1 MLELAEKAVFSSK
14 FTISFIYLQVGND
27 KAELTQLTDT
37 HFIYASASERFA
49 RYFTKVATWPCP
61 IKL

>member
-1 MLELAEKAVFSSK
+1 MLELAEKAVFSNK

-37 HFIYASASERFA
+37 HFIYASTSERFA
-49 RYFTKVATWPCP
+49 RYFTKVAT
-61 IKL
+61 